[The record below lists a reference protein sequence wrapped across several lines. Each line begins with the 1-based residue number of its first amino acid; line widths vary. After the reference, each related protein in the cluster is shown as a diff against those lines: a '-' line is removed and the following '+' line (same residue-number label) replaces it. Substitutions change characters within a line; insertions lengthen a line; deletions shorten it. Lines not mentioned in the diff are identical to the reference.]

1 MHSERKIALL
11 SRHAKRVL
19 VVFALCCALFIC
31 NGYAAWDYVTLM
43 VDVDAEL
50 VYNNHVGDDWCNR
63 YCVIC
68 NGTQYSCASGESMT
82 VLYKIGWELE
92 IYTYICEADD
102 ASSDVGSYSD
112 YHSFSESDIC
122 DGNSCGWIHTV
133 YVTENGGRYKGNTAQ
148 WDVTYTFYVKPTPTP
163 RPTAKKTI
171 THKPAETIKATPTPR
186 PTNAP
191 EATTTPVTWFKP
203 TPEPDIDFLADAD
216 TVATTSD
223 AENDGDG
230 AAVLIFVILVGA
242 ISWLVFAY
250 EEAEKRQ
257 KHQKK
262 ERERVRDIRE
272 SEPLHELPTSFR
284 LVGYDEDKKTLF
296 VVHIDDDEVIAVSN
310 VSRREYNRMVWAR
323 ERYYKRLLK
332 RHKSKAV
339 GRTDQ

>member
-1 MHSERKIALL
+1 MR
-11 SRHAKRVL
+11 AKRVL

-102 ASSDVGSYSD
+102 ASSDVGSYSQTT
-112 YHSFSESDIC
+112 SFSESDIC

-148 WDVTYTFYVKPTPTP
+148 WDVTYTFYVTPSPTP
-163 RPTAKKTI
+163 RPTA
-171 THKPAETIKATPTPR
+171 R
-186 PTNAP
+186 PTAKPYVLP
-191 EATTTPVTWFKP
+191 EKVHPTSTPNPTNTPEP
-203 TPEPDIDFLADAD
+203 TPEPEAAKGWTNVVSRLFLLALMLIIPFYFVAE
-216 TVATTSD
+216 TVVLPIMD
-223 AENDGDG
+223 WLGDRTKG
-230 AAVLIFVILVGA
+230 
-242 ISWLVFAY
+242 
-250 EEAEKRQ
+250 KRS
-257 KHQKK
+257 KK
-262 ERERVRDIRE
+262 ETENGE
-272 SEPLHELPTSFR
+272 LHALPNSFR

-296 VVHIDDDEVIAVSN
+296 VVHIDDNEVFAVYN
-310 VSRREYNRMVWAR
+310 VSRREYDRLVWSR
-323 ERYYKRLLK
+323 ERYYKRLLD
-332 RHKSKAV
+332 RHKSKSV
-339 GRTDQ
+339 GYTNQ